1 MMNEQPG
8 FIAAGSAEGK
18 GESQASLTDGPMEHR
33 CVRGGLYREARHEM
47 KCDLAGI
54 ARQALLSFPGAA
66 LGAMLPSEQEA
77 VIKIMTH
84 LQEEAWEA
92 GFERGYRDRVE
103 DEADE
108 SFFRGPTGE

>member
-1 MMNEQPG
+1 MM
-8 FIAAGSAEGK
+8 K
-18 GESQASLTDGPMEHR
+18 R
-33 CVRGGLYREARHEM
+33 
-47 KCDLAGI
+47 DLAGI

-92 GFERGYRDRVE
+92 GFE
-103 DEADE
+103 
-108 SFFRGPTGE
+108 

>member
-1 MMNEQPG
+1 MM
-8 FIAAGSAEGK
+8 K
-18 GESQASLTDGPMEHR
+18 R
-33 CVRGGLYREARHEM
+33 
-47 KCDLAGI
+47 DLAGI

>member
-1 MMNEQPG
+1 MM
-8 FIAAGSAEGK
+8 K
-18 GESQASLTDGPMEHR
+18 R
-33 CVRGGLYREARHEM
+33 
-47 KCDLAGI
+47 DLAGI

-92 GFERGYRDRVE
+92 GFERGYRGRVE